1 MKFLENILLDLKHAG
16 LVQSQRGAEGGYWL
30 SLPPEDISLAD
41 VIREHGLGDSLDLER
56 AYAAGDLLAPI
67 SHPNPA
73 NLHLTGTGLT
83 HLGSA
88 ATRDAMPGTCGAIF
102 SLS

>member
-1 MKFLENILLDLKHAG
+1 MKGAPGLYELALEAADKAKTLAA
-16 LVQSQRGAEGGYWL
+16 V
-30 SLPPEDISLAD
+30 IS
-41 VIREHGLGDSLDLER
+41 EHGLGDSVDLER
-56 AYAAGDLLAPI
+56 AYADGDVLSPI

-88 ATRDAMPGTCGAIF
+88 ATRDGR
-102 SLS
+102 